1 MHPLEIFLYKK
12 VFNTENGVIKQLK
25 MREIKVEE
33 DKEEIAQT
41 VSVKWLRLRSHQ
53 CDFPAAGNA
62 RAGPS

>member
-12 VFNTENGVIKQLK
+12 VFNTENGVTKQLK

-41 VSVKWLRLRSHQ
+41 CQREMVQTQK
-53 CDFPAAGNA
+53 
-62 RAGPS
+62 PSM